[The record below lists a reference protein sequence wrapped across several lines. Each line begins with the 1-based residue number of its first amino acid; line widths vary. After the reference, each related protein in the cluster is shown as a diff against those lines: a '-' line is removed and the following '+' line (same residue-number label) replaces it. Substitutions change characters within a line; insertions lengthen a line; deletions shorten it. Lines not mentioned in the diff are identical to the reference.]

1 MATKIMVADDEP
13 DVLLIIKTGLTL
25 EGFDVVT
32 AANGRDALLTATEEM
47 PDLIILDVMM
57 PYMSGFEVLE
67 KLKENDD
74 TAQIPVIMLTGL
86 SDRESIQQALLA
98 GSDRYI
104 VKPFEFTDLL
114 QKVKISLKE

>member
-1 MATKIMVADDEP
+1 MATKILVADDEP

-32 AANGRDALLTATEEM
+32 APNGRDALLSATEEL

-57 PYMSGFEVLE
+57 PYLSGFEVLE
-67 KLKENDD
+67 KLKENDA

-86 SDRESIQQALLA
+86 SDRESIQHALLS

-104 VKPFEFTDLL
+104 VKPFEFNDLL

>member
-1 MATKIMVADDEP
+1 MATKILVADDEP
-13 DVLLIIKTGLTL
+13 DVLLIIKTGLTM
-25 EGFDVVT
+25 EGFEVLT
-32 AANGRDALLTATEEM
+32 AANGRDALLSAMEEL

-57 PYMSGFEVLE
+57 PYLSGFEVLE
-67 KLKENDD
+67 KLKENDA
-74 TAQIPVIMLTGL
+74 TAPIPVIMLTGL

-104 VKPFEFTDLL
+104 VKPFEFNDLL

>member
-1 MATKIMVADDEP
+1 MATKILVADDEP
-13 DVLLIIKTGLTL
+13 DVLLIIKTGLTM

-57 PYMSGFEVLE
+57 PYLSGFEVLE
-67 KLKENDD
+67 KLKENDA
-74 TAQIPVIMLTGL
+74 TAPIPVIMLTGL

-104 VKPFEFTDLL
+104 VKPFEFSDLL

>member
-1 MATKIMVADDEP
+1 MATKILVADDEP

-32 AANGRDALLTATEEM
+32 APNGRDALLTATEER
-47 PDLIILDVMM
+47 PNLIILDVMM
-57 PYMSGFEVLE
+57 PYLSGFEVLE

-86 SDRESIQQALLA
+86 SDRESIQQALLS